1 MPRPRR
7 RTPGTKY
14 AGGHRIR
21 VTPVPIPNTEV
32 KPDTADGTAWE
43 TVWESRWLP
52 AVLRRPDRVTRSGL
66 FSFRETLSAHAP
78 PARGRARPH
87 RVGRRPRRSG
97 TRGPH
102 PRTGQRRRRKYV
114 AAARSSRR
122 LDSPPWSRPRS
133 HARVLRR

>member
-1 MPRPRR
+1 MTRLEF
-7 RTPGTKY
+7 

-43 TVWESRWLP
+43 TVWESRSLP

-78 PARGRARPH
+78 PAHGRARPH
-87 RVGRRPRRSG
+87 RVGRRPRRRG

-102 PRTGQRRRRKYV
+102 PRTGQRRRRQYV
-114 AAARSSRR
+114 AAARSGRR

-133 HARVLRR
+133 HA